1 MRAALVLTLMIALAS
16 PAAAQDAAQLRRGQA
31 LLQRNC
37 SACHA
42 VGATGDSPNPAAPR
56 FRELHRRYAID
67 NLAEALAEGM
77 LTGHP
82 AMPEF
87 DFPPNDVRAII
98 AYLKSIQTGQQA
110 SLRRPFL
117 PHLN

>member
-1 MRAALVLTLMIALAS
+1 MRGALAFLLAAALAS
-16 PAAAQDAAQLRRGQA
+16 PAAAQDAAVLGRGQA
-31 LLQRNC
+31 LVQRNC

-42 VGATGDSPNPAAPR
+42 IGPKGDSPNPAAPP
-56 FRELHRRYAID
+56 FRELHRRYSID

-87 DFPPNDVRAII
+87 QFSPGDVSAIV
-98 AYLKSIQTGQQA
+98 AYLKSIQTDQRA
-110 SLRRPFL
+110 SLR
-117 PHLN
+117 